1 MKRDD
6 LLELTAVDK
15 VNARLTNALLRIAGI
30 LGLTL
35 SLVAMP
41 SAILAQEQ
49 EAGQW
54 RALFPGDGLIVDPG
68 SQSEFVKVDGDV
80 IRIFGSTEG
89 GWLRTDRKYSD
100 FTIQFDIRYL
110 ENEEVYG
117 RRAAANNGLILRSP
131 EVSISGRN
139 WPGRGFEME
148 LWDQS
153 KRGGFAKD
161 GTILALQPGAPAG
174 KFSFDIGAAQRAYQ
188 PTGEWNSVAVIA
200 HGNRIWTKLNGEW
213 LSTAYNAA
221 HPDGHVGY
229 QIEDGITE
237 IRNIRIIE
245 HTEDTWTPNTIVPL
259 FKNGELSDMSI
270 SDPAYADNVSVDNGL
285 LRLAGEG
292 GWLKTDHM
300 YTSYTLH
307 AELRFPEGNAD
318 SGVFLRVHGDETD
331 ESGSPM
337 NTDEAQMLTQR
348 IPPPTGAAGDRRWFG
363 TLLSH
368 GTAGGRA
375 TVDTAAVVDAYR
387 GMGEWQDVIVDLDGG
402 RVTVTLNGTLV
413 GEGDNVANLE
423 SGGFV
428 GLQIGSG
435 TTEFRLVEIQ
445 GLRKE

>member
-1 MKRDD
+1 MGRSISFAFEADSNKNSV
-6 LLELTAVDK
+6 LTSP
-15 VNARLTNALLRIAGI
+15 LRRVMSV

-35 SLVAMP
+35 SLAVTSP
-41 SAILAQEQ
+41 VVFAQDARPGE
-49 EAGQW
+49 W
-54 RALFPGDGLIVDPG
+54 RVLFPGDGLLVDPG
-68 SQSEFVKVDGDV
+68 SQSEFVHVEDAV

-100 FTIQFDIRYL
+100 FTIKFDIRYL

-131 EVSISGRN
+131 EVSVSGRG

-174 KFSFDIGAAQRAYQ
+174 KFSFDIGAAQRAYKS
-188 PTGEWNSVAVIA
+188 TGEWNSVEVIA
-200 HGNRIWTKLNGEW
+200 HGNRIWTRLNGEW
-213 LSTAYNAA
+213 LSTAYNVA

-237 IRNIRIIE
+237 IRNIRILE
-245 HTEDTWTPNTIVPL
+245 HSGDTWTPNTIVPL
-259 FKNGELSDMSI
+259 FKDGELHGLSI
-270 SDPAYADNVSVDNGL
+270 SDPVYASNVSIENGL
-285 LRLAGEG
+285 LRLAGES

-300 YTSYTLH
+300 YTSYDLH
-307 AELRFPEGNAD
+307 AEFRFPEGNAD
-318 SGVFLRVHGDETD
+318 TGIFLRVYGDETD

-348 IPPPTGAAGDRRWFG
+348 VPPPTGAAGDRRWFG

-368 GTAGGRA
+368 GTSGGRA
-375 TVDTAAVVDAYR
+375 SVDTAAVLNAYR
-387 GMGEWQDVIVDLDGG
+387 DNGEWQDVVVQVDGS
-402 RVTVTLNGTLV
+402 RVSVTLNGTLV
-413 GEGDNVANLE
+413 AEGDNVANLE
-423 SGGFV
+423 SGGHV
-428 GLQIGSG
+428 GVQIGSG
-435 TTEFRLVEIQ
+435 TTEFRLIEIQ